1 MSKKQGK
8 SLLDE
13 IKDSAKKPFRAKKQA
28 PKKAGKND
36 KLDYNYLV
44 IH

>member
-8 SLLDE
+8 SFWEE
-13 IKDSAKKPFRAKKQA
+13 IKDSATKPFKAKKKA

-44 IH
+44 KI